1 MNNETQGLTSL
12 PDKSLEG
19 IAGGKLSGQDKLYLE
34 RLVDRALA
42 RGYTFEQMLEEFGP
56 SIEEHGIDIGEAA
69 DYMHSS
75 FNTL

>member
-1 MNNETQGLTSL
+1 MNDETQGLTSL